1 MLLCTACSQYFKW
14 IQKFK
19 IQEVFKNTRGGGT
32 LLGQAF
38 NYVGVLAHRQLMQ
51 WSCAQPLNKF
61 LVSWNR
67 AEEVI
72 EKKNSASNT
81 LVNWVTQSEH
91 WKCNN
96 RCQESDR
103 AIKIIMAWKELDTTS
118 TCCVVWENSLH
129 LTRKSGRILSIEK
142 WTHLMRVKFKEN
154 SNRPGSHRE

>member
-81 LVNWVTQSEH
+81 LVNGVTQSEH

-103 AIKIIMAWKELDTTS
+103 AIKIIMALEELDTTS
-118 TCCVVWENSLH
+118 TCYVVWENSLH

-154 SNRPGSHRE
+154 SDRPGSHCE